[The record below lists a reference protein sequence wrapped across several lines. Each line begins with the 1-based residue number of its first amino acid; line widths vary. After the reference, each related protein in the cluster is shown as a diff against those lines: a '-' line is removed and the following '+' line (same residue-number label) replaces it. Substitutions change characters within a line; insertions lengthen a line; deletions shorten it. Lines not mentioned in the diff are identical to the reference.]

1 MKTPLFLITL
11 SSSLHGPQEESIRM
25 NHSELLAALSEV
37 FDVHIVTM
45 DKLHELRLCPSDLAL
60 VFIASGGTEGLF
72 VHHYNELPKPLTLL
86 TDGKANSL
94 AASLEISSWIRQQ
107 NGTCRILHDDP
118 EQIVEAV
125 RALQLR
131 TLMQGQRIGVLGAP
145 SDWLVSSNV
154 NHGAALER
162 WGTAFVDIPI
172 ARVEEYFAEEKDADA
187 EAEAEKFIAGAVNM
201 IEPNKAEVIKAVR
214 LYHAIRRIIDEE
226 HFNAVTL
233 RCFDLISACHTTG
246 CLALALLNDEG
257 FVAGCE
263 GDLPS
268 VFTMLLSKRLTD
280 SDAFMANP
288 SRIRDKEVLFAHCTI
303 GLKQTRQYII
313 RDHFESASGVAI
325 QGFMREHRPVTVV
338 KVGGKN
344 LDRIA
349 FTSAILTENQNDPKK
364 CRTQILLRTKND
376 ALSTYLLHNSIGNHH
391 IILQEN
397 QEPFFERLC
406 DAMNLHNEIQL

>member
-1 MKTPLFLITL
+1 
-11 SSSLHGPQEESIRM
+11 M

-162 WGTAFVDIPI
+162 
-172 ARVEEYFAEEKDADA
+172 
-187 EAEAEKFIAGAVNM
+187 
-201 IEPNKAEVIKAVR
+201 
-214 LYHAIRRIIDEE
+214 
-226 HFNAVTL
+226 
-233 RCFDLISACHTTG
+233 
-246 CLALALLNDEG
+246 
-257 FVAGCE
+257 
-263 GDLPS
+263 
-268 VFTMLLSKRLTD
+268 
-280 SDAFMANP
+280 
-288 SRIRDKEVLFAHCTI
+288 
-303 GLKQTRQYII
+303 
-313 RDHFESASGVAI
+313 
-325 QGFMREHRPVTVV
+325 
-338 KVGGKN
+338 
-344 LDRIA
+344 
-349 FTSAILTENQNDPKK
+349 
-364 CRTQILLRTKND
+364 
-376 ALSTYLLHNSIGNHH
+376 
-391 IILQEN
+391 
-397 QEPFFERLC
+397 
-406 DAMNLHNEIQL
+406 

>member
-1 MKTPLFLITL
+1 MTPPLYLITL

-25 NHSELLAALSEV
+25 NHSELLAALSEA
-37 FDVHIVTM
+37 FDVHIVTL
-45 DKLHELRLCPSDLAL
+45 DKIHELRLCPSDLAL

-72 VHHYNELPKPLTLL
+72 VQHYSELPKPLTLL

-107 NGTCRILHDDP
+107 NSSCRILHDEP
-118 EQIVEAV
+118 EQIVDAI

-145 SDWLVSSNV
+145 SSWLVSSNV

-172 ARVEEYFAEEKDADA
+172 TRVEEYFAEEKEADV
-187 EAEAEKFIAGAVNM
+187 EAEAEQFIAGAVRM
-201 IEPNKAEVIKAVR
+201 IEPNKAEVIKAFR
-214 LYHAIRRIIDEE
+214 LYHAIRRIIHEE
-226 HFNAVTL
+226 NFNAVTV
-233 RCFDLISACHTTG
+233 RCFDLISSCHTTG
-246 CLALALLNDEG
+246 CLALSLLNDEG
-257 FVAGCE
+257 YVAGCE

-268 VFTMLLSKRLTD
+268 VFTMLLCKRLTGN
-280 SDAFMANP
+280 DAFMANP

-325 QGFMREHRPVTVV
+325 QGLMREHRPVTVV

-349 FTSAILTENQNDPKK
+349 FTSAILTENQNDPRK

-376 ALSTYLLHNSIGNHH
+376 ALSGYLLNNSIGNHH
-391 IILQEN
+391 IIIQEN
-397 QEPFFERLC
+397 QEALFERLC